1 MAKMTNSSPIAG
13 VEIKENDFFGGLE
26 FPEVTLPSVVEGASM
41 SITPVKGLPVGLPNM
56 TQVATVGNTKVM
68 AVGAPVVPEVALN
81 PAAVMMAKAV
91 DSAKVTDN
99 AKINNIMNMLKKAK
113 AATPVETLKL
123 NSDIIE
129 SNAKKLADE
138 IDKEILASIQE
149 VIQEVNPL
157 KKEVQEQLPDQGKE
171 SYQAITSEK
180 VYSISTT
187 TVPKIVFK
195 DGKWITEGISNVNNY
210 ALSPKEGSYGAD
222 EELQVSPPL
231 KTEEKEE
238 KVYIGENKEI
248 EFTKKEIN
256 GTKLWVFTD
265 LKGPTTI
272 ASKLLYKA
280 LVNKLVTDNTPED
293 WKVATLLPLLHIALP
308 LRDYYATLGIK
319 EVYLT
324 QNWEFITPSEGKT
337 YLGTNKKWKLLNA
350 LSEQLVYIDGV
361 VYKTNYD
368 NLSLTKVEPLN
379 IPMSLNNLD

>member
-26 FPEVTLPSVVEGASM
+26 FPEVTLPSVVEGASI
-41 SITPVKGLPVGLPNM
+41 SITPVKGLPVSLPNL
-56 TQVATVGNTKVM
+56 TQVGTIGGTKVM
-68 AVGAPVVPEVALN
+68 AVGAPVAPEAALN
-81 PAAVMMAKAV
+81 PAAVLMAKAV

-113 AATPVETLKL
+113 AAKADTPVETLKI
-123 NSDIIE
+123 NGDIIE
-129 SNAKKLADE
+129 SNAKTIANE
-138 IDKEILASIQE
+138 IDKEILASL
-149 VIQEVNPL
+149 QEVNPL

-171 SYQAITSEK
+171 PYQTITSEK
-180 VYSISTT
+180 VSSISTT
-187 TVPKIVFK
+187 TIPKIVFK
-195 DGKWITEGISNVNNY
+195 DGKWITEGISKVTIY
-210 ALSPKEGSYGAD
+210 PFSPKEGSYGAD

-231 KTEEKEE
+231 KTEDKEE

-280 LVNKLVTDNTPED
+280 LVNKLVTDTTPED

-337 YLGTNKKWKLLNA
+337 YLGTNKKWKMLNA
-350 LSEQLVYIDGV
+350 LNDYMVYIDGV
-361 VYKTNYD
+361 VYTTNCD
-368 NLSLTKVEPLN
+368 NLSLTKIEPLN
-379 IPMSLNNLD
+379 IPISFNNLD